1 MRAEEQAAA
10 DQDLLRRARY
20 AEEDARDKAVAA
32 WAAAAGEHEGARA
45 IIELRRI
52 NAILRSEG
60 FCGPL
65 GAAGVEDMVAHLKR
79 RAGDED
85 DERSLWPH

>member
-1 MRAEEQAAA
+1 MRYSEQAAA
-10 DQDLLRRARY
+10 DQELLTKARY

-32 WAAAAGEHEGARA
+32 WAQAAGEHEGARA
-45 IIELRRI
+45 IIELRKI
-52 NAILRSEG
+52 NEILRAEG
-60 FCGPL
+60 FRGPL